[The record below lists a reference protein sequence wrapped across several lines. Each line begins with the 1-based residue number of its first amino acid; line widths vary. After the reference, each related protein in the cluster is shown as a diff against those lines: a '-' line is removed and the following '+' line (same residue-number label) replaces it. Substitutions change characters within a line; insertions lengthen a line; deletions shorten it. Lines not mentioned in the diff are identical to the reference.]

1 MSVKEITPS
10 LPDNSNVNEPKNKV
24 KKKIIKKFKTFK
36 RAENFYKT
44 LIDKSENIIFS
55 KQYDN
60 GFESNYEL
68 GLLEPKSNNI
78 NSLFIKDNIGRQ
90 IKVELDENEHII
102 TKINPYN
109 IDEFFLD
116 YNTKKKINTTTFIK
130 KYLDSPGLKMVSKL
144 NNKIIVQNDDV
155 FKLFTFKNDDDS
167 SRFIDSMLSYFLE
180 LKRMDCMFI
189 KDYDT
194 NQRKY
199 LYNILTEKGFPKSY
213 LFRQST
219 THPTKR

>member
-1 MSVKEITPS
+1 MYMIF
-10 LPDNSNVNEPKNKV
+10 LFKNKV

-180 LKRMDCMFI
+180 LKRIDCMFI

>member
-1 MSVKEITPS
+1 MYMIV
-10 LPDNSNVNEPKNKV
+10 LFKNKV

-130 KYLDSPGLKMVSKL
+130 KYLDSLKMVSKL

>member
-1 MSVKEITPS
+1 MYLIV
-10 LPDNSNVNEPKNKV
+10 LFKNKV
-24 KKKIIKKFKTFK
+24 KKKIIKKFKTIK
-36 RAENFYKT
+36 KAEDYYKS
-44 LIDKSENIIFS
+44 LMDVSDSVIFN

-60 GFESNYEL
+60 GFESDYEL
-68 GLLEPKSNNI
+68 AFLEPKTDKI
-78 NSLFIKDNIGRQ
+78 KPLFVKDNIGRQ
-90 IKVELDENEHII
+90 VKIEVESGEHSI

-109 IDEFFLD
+109 IDELFLD

-130 KYLDSPGLKMVSKL
+130 KYLDPTGLKLVSKL
-144 NNKIIVQNDDV
+144 NNKIIVQNDDL

-167 SRFIDSMLSYFLE
+167 SRFIDTMLHHFIMI
-180 LKRMDCMFI
+180 KRMDCMFV

-199 LYNILTEKGFPKSY
+199 LYNLLVDKGFPKSY

-219 THPTKR
+219 THPTKK

>member
-1 MSVKEITPS
+1 MYMIV
-10 LPDNSNVNEPKNKV
+10 LFKNKV

-102 TKINPYN
+102 AKINPYN

-180 LKRMDCMFI
+180 LKRIDCMFI

>member
-1 MSVKEITPS
+1 MYMIV
-10 LPDNSNVNEPKNKV
+10 LFKNKV

-219 THPTKR
+219 THPTKG